1 MTQHFVAA
9 SLDSAAAA
17 LQTFVTAS
25 GCCALVVVVKH
36 LMISLIV
43 ADDWATTFDGSA
55 PAVVPAHSVV
65 AIGVLAV
72 AAPNRAPD

>member
-17 LQTFVTAS
+17 LQTFVTTS
-25 GCCALVVVVKH
+25 GCCALVLVVKH

-43 ADDWATTFDGSA
+43 ADEWATTFDGSV
-55 PAVVPAHSVV
+55 PAVVPAPSVV
-65 AIGVLAV
+65 AIEVPA